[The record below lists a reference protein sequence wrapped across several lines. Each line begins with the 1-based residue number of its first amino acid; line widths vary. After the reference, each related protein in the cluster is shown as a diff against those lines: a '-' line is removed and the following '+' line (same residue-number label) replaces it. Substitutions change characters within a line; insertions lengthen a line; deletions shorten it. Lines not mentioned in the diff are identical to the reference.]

1 VGLWIGTLIAL
12 FLLIAP
18 GAIVARITQ
27 LTWPVAIAVGPA
39 LTYGVVALAIIPFG
53 ALGIPW
59 NGWTALIALAAVC
72 LVMTSLQ
79 PLLARYRDGQA
90 ETRGIAGW
98 PALTVAAGVLL
109 GALLIMWAAYRGLT
123 HWQSIPSTWDAVW
136 HANEVRF
143 ILDTGQASSTHM
155 GELRNVETH
164 QPLYYPSVFH
174 ALTAVFCQLTGAA
187 PTTGYTLS
195 SVAASVWLFP
205 SSAAMLT
212 WVLLRPITPS
222 ELSASSASPAS
233 PASGSELSASSASP
247 ASPASG
253 SELSASSAE
262 WRAAGAAA
270 TSATMS
276 ASFTSVPYVEF
287 GVAAMPNLAAYGVA
301 IPTFFLITSTLRH
314 RDRIPT
320 AVLALVGVLS
330 VHLTGGFVV
339 ILFLLAWW
347 LFDARRHPV
356 RGRLADVLILAVVA
370 VPTALILAPQ
380 FIGVAHQADII
391 AGHAFPSF
399 KSVKQGVIDALLLHT
414 RHLNDFPTQYG
425 LIVLSAIGMAI
436 LLYKR
441 IWWPPVLWL
450 VLTVATIYSG
460 APFHNLF
467 GAVIE
472 EFSQFFY
479 NDPRRL
485 SAAVTMLVTPMAGIA
500 VFAMVLA
507 VVALLT
513 RSAQRLT
520 KRFAR
525 LPPTVWVSAT
535 VVLLVLTTVLS
546 ARHYLYRHLVL
557 FGDKYD
563 SVIIDRRDLD
573 AMAYLA
579 TLPGARTTLIGNSN
593 VDGTAWMYAV
603 ADLHPLW
610 THYDYPQ
617 QTGPGYYRYIFW
629 AYADVDTDPRVAEAV
644 RALNIRYI
652 LTSVP
657 TVRGFKVP
665 DGLVSI
671 DQSKSWA
678 KIYDNG
684 GAWIYEWRGAPTT
697 PKT

>member
-1 VGLWIGTLIAL
+1 MRPRRPEPGHPASHTSPVGLWFGTLIAL

-27 LTWPVAIAVGPA
+27 LTWPVAVAVCPA
-39 LTYGVVALAIIPFG
+39 LTYGVGALAIIPFG

-59 NGWTALIALAAVC
+59 NGWTALITLAAVC
-72 LVMTSLQ
+72 VVMTGLQ
-79 PLLARYRDGQA
+79 RPLARYRDGEA
-90 ETRGIAGW
+90 EARAINGW
-98 PALTVAAGVLL
+98 PAMTVAAGVLL
-109 GALLIMWAAYRGLT
+109 GGLLIMWAGYRGIT

-136 HANEVRF
+136 HANEVRY

-174 ALTAVFCQLTGAA
+174 ALTAVYCQLTGAA

-195 SVAASVWLFP
+195 SVAAAVWLFP
-205 SSAAMLT
+205 TSAAMLT
-212 WVLLRPITPS
+212 WQLLRPRT
-222 ELSASSASPAS
+222 EH
-233 PASGSELSASSASP
+233 
-247 ASPASG
+247 
-253 SELSASSAE
+253 
-262 WRAAGAAA
+262 AAGVAATAAA
-270 TSATMS
+270 MS

-287 GVAAMPNLAAYGVA
+287 GTAAMPNLAAYGVA
-301 IPTFFLITSTLRH
+301 IPTFVLVISTLRH
-314 RDRIPT
+314 RDRVPV
-320 AVLALVGVLS
+320 AVLALVGIFS

-339 ILFLLAWW
+339 ILFALAWW
-347 LFDARRHPV
+347 LMDACWHPV
-356 RGRLADVLILAVVA
+356 RGRLADLLTLAMVA
-370 VPTALILAPQ
+370 APTVLILAPQ
-380 FIGVAHQADII
+380 FIGVAKQAGII

-399 KSVKQGVIDALLLHT
+399 KTVKQGIIDALLLHT

-425 LIVLSAIGMAI
+425 LIVLSGIGMAI

-460 APFHNLF
+460 APFRNPL
-467 GAVIE
+467 GAAIE
-472 EFSQFFY
+472 QFSQFFY

-485 SAAVTMLVTPMAGIA
+485 SAVVTMLVTPMAGIA
-500 VFAMVLA
+500 VFALVSA
-507 VVALLT
+507 VVAAA
-513 RSAQRLT
+513 RRLT
-520 KRFAR
+520 ERFTR
-525 LPPTVWVSAT
+525 LPAAVWVSAK
-535 VVLLVLTTVLS
+535 VLLLVMTTVLT

-563 SVIIDRRDLD
+563 SVIINQKDLD

-579 TLPGARTTLIGNSN
+579 SLPGARDTLIGNSN

-617 QTGPGYYRYIFW
+617 QTGPGYNRYIFW
-629 AYADVDTDPRVAEAV
+629 AYADADALPRISNEVRALVPEAI

-652 LTSVP
+652 LTSAP

-671 DQSKSWA
+671 DQSKWWA

-684 GAWIYEWRGAPTT
+684 EAWIYEWRGAPTT
-697 PKT
+697 PKP

>member
-1 VGLWIGTLIAL
+1 MRPRRPEPGHPASHTSPVGLWFGTLIAL

-27 LTWPVAIAVGPA
+27 LTWPVAVAVGPA

-59 NGWTALIALAAVC
+59 NGWTALITLAAVC
-72 LVMTSLQ
+72 VVMTGLQ
-79 PLLARYRDGQA
+79 RPLARYRDGEA
-90 ETRGIAGW
+90 EARAINGW
-98 PALTVAAGVLL
+98 HALTVAAGVLL
-109 GALLIMWAAYRGLT
+109 GGLLIMWAAYRGIT

-212 WVLLRPITPS
+212 WFLLRPRTTPW
-222 ELSASSASPAS
+222 L
-233 PASGSELSASSASP
+233 
-247 ASPASG
+247 
-253 SELSASSAE
+253 
-262 WRAAGAAA
+262 AAGAAA
-270 TSATMS
+270 TSAALS

-301 IPTFFLITSTLRH
+301 IPTFVLITSTLKH

-320 AVLALVGVLS
+320 AVLALVGILS

-347 LFDARRHPV
+347 LFEARRHPV
-356 RGRLADVLILAVVA
+356 RGRLADLLSLGLVV
-370 VPTALILAPQ
+370 VPTTVILAPQ

-399 KSVKQGVIDALLLHT
+399 KTVKQGVIDALFLHT
-414 RHLNDFPTQYG
+414 RHLNDFPIQYG
-425 LIVLSAIGMAI
+425 LVALSAIGMAI

-441 IWWPPVLWL
+441 IWWPPALWL
-450 VLTVATIYSG
+450 LLTVATIYSG
-460 APFHNLF
+460 APFHNLL
-467 GAVIE
+467 GATIE
-472 EFSQFFY
+472 VFSQFFY

-485 SAAVTMLVTPMAGIA
+485 TAVVTMLVTPMAGIA
-500 VFAMVLA
+500 VFAMVVAA
-507 VVALLT
+507 VA
-513 RSAQRLT
+513 AAKRLT
-520 KRFAR
+520 DRFAK
-525 LPPTVWVSAT
+525 PPAAVWVSAT
-535 VVLLVLTTVLS
+535 VLLLVMTTVLT

-563 SVIIDRRDLD
+563 SVIINQKDLD

-579 TLPGARTTLIGNSN
+579 SLPGARDTLIGNSN

-617 QTGPGYYRYIFW
+617 QTGPGYNRYIFW
-629 AYADVDTDPRVAEAV
+629 AYADADALPRISNEVRALVPEAI

-652 LTSVP
+652 LTSAP

-671 DQSKSWA
+671 DQSKWWA

-684 GAWIYEWRGAPTT
+684 EAWIYEWRGAPTT
-697 PKT
+697 PKP

>member
-1 VGLWIGTLIAL
+1 MTVAGAQMRARRPEPGRPASHTSPVGLWIGTLIAL

-27 LTWPVAIAVGPA
+27 LTWPVAITVGPA
-39 LTYGVVALAIIPFG
+39 LTYGVVALAIIPYG

-72 LVMTSLQ
+72 LVMTSSQ

-212 WVLLRPITPS
+212 WFLLRPITPS
-222 ELSASSASPAS
+222 ELSASSAS
-233 PASGSELSASSASP
+233 SG
-247 ASPASG
+247 
-253 SELSASSAE
+253 E

-314 RDRIPT
+314 RDRIPA
-320 AVLALVGVLS
+320 AVLALVGILS

-425 LIVLSAIGMAI
+425 LIVLSAIGMVI

-460 APFHNLF
+460 APFHNPL
-467 GAVIE
+467 GAAIE

-485 SAAVTMLVTPMAGIA
+485 AAAVTMLVTPMAGIA

-507 VVALLT
+507 VVALLK
-513 RSAQRLT
+513 RSAQRPT

-525 LPPTVWVSAT
+525 LPPAVWVSAT

-563 SVIIDRRDLD
+563 SVIINQKDLD

-579 TLPGARTTLIGNSN
+579 TLPGARHTLIGDSN

-610 THYDYPQ
+610 THYDFPQ
-617 QTGPGYYRYIFW
+617 QIGPGYYRYIFW
-629 AYADVDTDPRVAEAV
+629 AFADVDTDPRVAEAV

-671 DQSKSWA
+671 DRSKSWA

-684 GAWIYEWRGAPTT
+684 GAWIYEWRGAPT

>member
-1 VGLWIGTLIAL
+1 MRPRPTEPGHPASHTSPVGLWFGTLIAL

-18 GAIVARITQ
+18 GAIVARIAQ
-27 LTWPVAIAVGPA
+27 LTWPVAVAVGPA

-79 PLLARYRDGQA
+79 PLLARYRESAADA
-90 ETRGIAGW
+90 RGLSGW
-98 PALTVAAGVLL
+98 PMLTMAAGVLL
-109 GALLIMWAAYRGLT
+109 GGFLIMWAAYRGIT

-205 SSAAMLT
+205 SSAAMFT
-212 WVLLRPITPS
+212 WFLLRPAGPS
-222 ELSASSASPAS
+222 GLSASSGSPAS
-233 PASGSELSASSASP
+233 T
-247 ASPASG
+247 
-253 SELSASSAE
+253 E
-262 WRAAGAAA
+262 WLAAGAAA
-270 TSATMS
+270 TAAAMS

-301 IPTFFLITSTLRH
+301 IPTFVLIISTLRH
-314 RDRIPT
+314 RDRIPA

-330 VHLTGGFVV
+330 VHLTGGFIV

-347 LFDARRHPV
+347 VFHAWRHPV
-356 RGRLADVLILAVVA
+356 RGRRADLLILAVVA

-380 FIGVAHQADII
+380 FIGVAHQADVI

-425 LIVLSAIGMAI
+425 LIVLSGIGMAI

-441 IWWPPVLWL
+441 IWWPPVVWL

-460 APFHNLF
+460 APFHNPL
-467 GAVIE
+467 GSAIE

-485 SAAVTMLVTPMAGIA
+485 TAVVTMLVTPMAGIA
-500 VFAMVLA
+500 VFALVLFA
-507 VVALLT
+507 VALLK
-513 RSAQRLT
+513 RLAKRRLT
-520 KRFAR
+520 RVPAAA
-525 LPPTVWVSAT
+525 WVATT
-535 VVLLVLTTVLS
+535 VVLLMVSTVFT

-563 SVIIDRRDLD
+563 SVIINQKDLD

-579 TLPGARTTLIGNSN
+579 TLPGARTTVIGDSN

-610 THYDYPQ
+610 THYDFPQ

-629 AYADVDTDPRVAEAV
+629 AYADADAQPQVSKEVRALVPEAI

-657 TVRGFKVP
+657 TVGKFKVP

-671 DQSKSWA
+671 DQSKWWT

-684 GAWIYEWRGAPTT
+684 EAWIYEWRGAPAT

>member
-1 VGLWIGTLIAL
+1 VGLWIGTLLAL
-12 FLLIAP
+12 FLLITP
-18 GAIVARITQ
+18 GTIVARITQ

-59 NGWTALIALAAVC
+59 NGWTALAALVVVC
-72 LVMTSLQ
+72 LVMTGLQ
-79 PLLARYRDGQA
+79 LLLARYRDA
-90 ETRGIAGW
+90 EAEARGIGGW

-109 GALLIMWAAYRGLT
+109 GALLIMWAAYRGIT

-143 ILDTGQASSTHM
+143 MLDTGQASSTHM

-164 QPLYYPSVFH
+164 QALYYPSVFH

-205 SSAAMLT
+205 TSAAMLT
-212 WVLLRPITPS
+212 WHLLRPRTT
-222 ELSASSASPAS
+222 LWRTAGVSAT
-233 PASGSELSASSASP
+233 
-247 ASPASG
+247 
-253 SELSASSAE
+253 
-262 WRAAGAAA
+262 AAA
-270 TSATMS
+270 LS

-301 IPTFFLITSTLRH
+301 IPTFVLIASTLRH

-330 VHLTGGFVV
+330 MHLTGGFIV

-347 LFDARRHPV
+347 LLDVWWHPV
-356 RGRLADVLILAVVA
+356 RGRLPDVLALATVA
-370 VPTALILAPQ
+370 VPTAAILAPQ
-380 FIGVAHQADII
+380 FIGVLRQADII

-399 KSVKQGVIDALLLHT
+399 KSAKQGVIDALLLHT

-425 LIVLSAIGMAI
+425 LVVLTYIGLAI
-436 LLYKR
+436 LLYKK
-441 IWWPPVLWL
+441 IWWPPVVWL

-460 APFHNLF
+460 APFHNPA
-467 GAVIE
+467 GAAIE
-472 EFSQFFY
+472 AFSQFFY

-485 SAAVTMLVTPMAGIA
+485 TAGVTMLVTPMAA
-500 VFAMVLA
+500 VALCAA
-507 VVALLT
+507 VVLVVA
-513 RSAQRLT
+513 AAKRLT
-520 KRFAR
+520 ERFRQSPA
-525 LPPTVWVSAT
+525 PVWVSTTA
-535 VVLLVLTTVLS
+535 VLLVVSTVLI

-563 SVIIDRRDLD
+563 SVVIDQRDLM

-579 TLPGARTTLIGNSN
+579 NLPGAHDTLIGDSN
-593 VDGTAWMYAV
+593 IDGTAWMYAV

-610 THYDYPQ
+610 THYDFPQ

-629 AYADVDTDPRVAEAV
+629 ISARKGESDPKVVEAIK
-644 RALNIRYI
+644 ALNIRYI
-652 LTSVP
+652 LTSTP
-657 TVRGFKVP
+657 TVRGFAVP
-665 DGLVSI
+665 DGLVSLEK
-671 DQSKSWA
+671 SKSWA
-678 KIYDNG
+678 LIYDNG
-684 GAWIYEWRGAPTT
+684 GAKIYEWRGSTAAT
-697 PKT
+697 PHP

>member
-1 VGLWIGTLIAL
+1 
-12 FLLIAP
+12 
-18 GAIVARITQ
+18 
-27 LTWPVAIAVGPA
+27 
-39 LTYGVVALAIIPFG
+39 
-53 ALGIPW
+53 
-59 NGWTALIALAAVC
+59 
-72 LVMTSLQ
+72 
-79 PLLARYRDGQA
+79 
-90 ETRGIAGW
+90 
-98 PALTVAAGVLL
+98 
-109 GALLIMWAAYRGLT
+109 MWAAYRGIT

-212 WVLLRPITPS
+212 WFLFRPRAPS
-222 ELSASSASPAS
+222 ELSASSSSPAS
-233 PASGSELSASSASP
+233 ST
-247 ASPASG
+247 
-253 SELSASSAE
+253 SAE
-262 WRAAGAAA
+262 WLVAGGAA
-270 TSATMS
+270 TSAAMS

-301 IPTFFLITSTLRH
+301 IPTFVLITSTLRH
-314 RDRIPT
+314 RDRIPA

-347 LFDARRHPV
+347 LFDACWHPV

-380 FIGVAHQADII
+380 FIGVAQQADII

-399 KSVKQGVIDALLLHT
+399 KSVKQGVIDALFLHT

-460 APFHNLF
+460 APFHNPL
-467 GAVIE
+467 GATIE

-485 SAAVTMLVTPMAGIA
+485 SAVVTMLVTPMAGIA

-507 VVALLT
+507 AVAL
-513 RSAQRLT
+513 AKRLT
-520 KRFAR
+520 GRFAR
-525 LPPTVWVSAT
+525 LPGAVAVSAT
-535 VVLLVLTTVLS
+535 VVLLVITTVLT
-546 ARHYLYRHLVL
+546 ARQYLYRHLVL

-563 SVIIDRRDLD
+563 SVIINQKDLD

-579 TLPGARTTLIGNSN
+579 TLPGARNTLIGDSN

-610 THYDYPQ
+610 THYDFPQ
-617 QTGPGYYRYIFW
+617 QTGPGHYRFIFW
-629 AYADVDTDPRVAEAV
+629 AYADRDNDPRVAEAV

-657 TVRGFKVP
+657 TVGKFKVP

-684 GAWIYEWRGAPTT
+684 EAWIYEWRGAPTA

>member
-27 LTWPVAIAVGPA
+27 LTWPVAVAVGPA

-72 LVMTSLQ
+72 LLMTGLQ
-79 PLLARYRDGQA
+79 LLLARYRDGEA
-90 ETRGIAGW
+90 EARGINGW

-109 GALLIMWAAYRGLT
+109 GGLLIMWAAYRGIT

-212 WVLLRPITPS
+212 WFLFRPRAPS
-222 ELSASSASPAS
+222 ELSASSSSPAS
-233 PASGSELSASSASP
+233 ST
-247 ASPASG
+247 
-253 SELSASSAE
+253 SAE
-262 WRAAGAAA
+262 WLVAGAAA
-270 TSATMS
+270 TSAAMS

-301 IPTFFLITSTLRH
+301 IPTFVLITSTLRH
-314 RDRIPT
+314 RDRIPA

-347 LFDARRHPV
+347 LFDACWHPV

-380 FIGVAHQADII
+380 FIGVAQQADII

-399 KSVKQGVIDALLLHT
+399 KSVKQGVIDALFLHT

-460 APFHNLF
+460 APFHNPL
-467 GAVIE
+467 GATIE

-485 SAAVTMLVTPMAGIA
+485 SAVVTMLVTPMAGIA

-507 VVALLT
+507 AVAL
-513 RSAQRLT
+513 AKRLT
-520 KRFAR
+520 GRFAR
-525 LPPTVWVSAT
+525 LPGAVAVSAT
-535 VVLLVLTTVLS
+535 VVLLVIATVLT
-546 ARHYLYRHLVL
+546 ARQYLYRHLVL

-563 SVIIDRRDLD
+563 SVIINQKDLD

-579 TLPGARTTLIGNSN
+579 TLPGARNTLIGDSN

-610 THYDYPQ
+610 THYDFPQ
-617 QTGPGYYRYIFW
+617 QTGPGHYRFIFW
-629 AYADVDTDPRVAEAV
+629 AYADRDNDPRVAEAV

-657 TVRGFKVP
+657 TVGKFKVP

-684 GAWIYEWRGAPTT
+684 EARIYEWRGAPTT

>member
-1 VGLWIGTLIAL
+1 MRPRRPEPGHPARNNSRVGLWWGTLIAL

-27 LTWPVAIAVGPA
+27 LTWPIAIAVGPT

-53 ALGIPW
+53 AIGIPW
-59 NGWTALIALAAVC
+59 NGWTALATLAVVC
-72 LVMTSLQ
+72 VVMIGLQ
-79 PLLARYRDGQA
+79 PLLARYRDTEA
-90 ETRGIAGW
+90 EARGIGRL

-109 GALLIMWAAYRGLT
+109 GALLIMWAAYRGIT

-136 HANEVRF
+136 HANTVRF

-164 QPLYYPSVFH
+164 QALYYPSVFH
-174 ALTAVFCQLTGAA
+174 AMAAVFCQLTGAA
-187 PTTGYTLS
+187 PTTGYTLT
-195 SVAASVWLFP
+195 SVAAAVWLFP

-212 WVLLRPITPS
+212 WRLLRPGTTHD
-222 ELSASSASPAS
+222 SSAS
-233 PASGSELSASSASP
+233 G
-247 ASPASG
+247 
-253 SELSASSAE
+253 E

-270 TSATMS
+270 AAAAMS

-301 IPTFFLITSTLRH
+301 IPTFVLITSTLRH
-314 RDRIPT
+314 RDRIPA
-320 AVLALVGVLS
+320 AVLALVGILS

-339 ILFLLAWW
+339 IVFLLAWW

-356 RGRLADVLILAVVA
+356 RGRLADLLSLGLVA
-370 VPTALILAPQ
+370 VPTAVILAPQ

-399 KSVKQGVIDALLLHT
+399 KTVKQGVIDALFLHT
-414 RHLNDFPTQYG
+414 RHLNDFPIQYG
-425 LIVLSAIGMAI
+425 LVVLSAIGMAI

-441 IWWPPVLWL
+441 IWWPPALWL

-460 APFHNLF
+460 APFHNPF
-467 GAVIE
+467 GATIE
-472 EFSQFFY
+472 VFSQFFY

-485 SAAVTMLVTPMAGIA
+485 TSAVTMLVTPMAGIA
-500 VFAMVLA
+500 VFAMVAGA
-507 VVALLT
+507 VAGAKCLT
-513 RSAQRLT
+513 A
-520 KRFAR
+520 RFAK
-525 LPPTVWVSAT
+525 PPAAVWVSAT
-535 VVLLVLTTVLS
+535 VLLLVMTTVLT

-563 SVIIDRRDLD
+563 SVIINQKDLD

-579 TLPGARTTLIGNSN
+579 TLPGARDTLIGDSN

-617 QTGPGYYRYIFW
+617 QTGPGYNRFIFW
-629 AYADVDTDPRVAEAV
+629 AYADADALPGGPEEKRALVPEAI

-652 LTSVP
+652 LTSAP

-671 DQSKSWA
+671 DQSKWWA

-684 GAWIYEWRGAPTT
+684 EAWIYEWRGAPAT
-697 PKT
+697 PKP